1 MSNIQVLGG
10 IVPVGYD
17 GIELDP
23 PAKPTTIVYKK
34 GGDTVATLTIT
45 YSGDDIATVTRS

>member
-17 GIELDP
+17 SVELDP
-23 PAKPTTIVYKK
+23 PSQPTTITYKK
-34 GGDTVATLTIT
+34 GGDVVAVLTIT
-45 YSGDDIATVTRS
+45 YSGTDIASVVRS